1 MKNSMTFVH
10 REQMRL
16 TEGAYPDPLGH
27 TLVREGCLVGNR
39 RSLLRGALM
48 LTGVNLLLR
57 FGSTGFQVWL
67 SGRIGA
73 AGIGLMQLVL
83 SVNMLALT
91 LGAAGGRTTAMYLC
105 AEALG
110 QGRRADTDRI
120 LSGCF
125 VYSILC
131 AGTVSA
137 GLYLL
142 APKLAQG
149 WIGTMEALPALRT
162 WASFLPVI
170 CLTGVMTG
178 YFTAANRI
186 GTLAAVEVAE
196 QVFSIGVTALCLHG
210 IDPADRA
217 ASCRCVVLGSCLGAV
232 VTLVCLML
240 LYVRNCGEGES
251 RIPVARP
258 ILRCALPLAVADDLK
273 AGISAVENLMVPRR
287 LGLYAGT
294 GDPLAAFGR
303 VGGMVFP
310 VMMFPAAI
318 LSSLAEVLIPE
329 LARCAAVGS
338 RNRIRYLVRRN
349 LRAALV
355 YGLCCGGVLYLAAD
369 PLCARLYP
377 GEEIAQLLRRF
388 SLLVP
393 MLYCDLIADAMTRG
407 LGQQTACARYSIIS
421 NVLDV
426 ALMYFLLPRF
436 GIDGYFVSFALTH
449 VVNFAL
455 SLRKVLTIGGV
466 RISGAFAVLTV
477 GAAIFAVLG
486 GCCFSGVGQRI
497 AAFLGLFFGIC
508 FYTGSLRS
516 GDIRWLRGL
525 LIGMQKTG

>member
-1 MKNSMTFVH
+1 MTK
-10 REQMRL
+10 
-16 TEGAYPDPLGH
+16 G
-27 TLVREGCLVGNR
+27 

-48 LTGVNLLLR
+48 LTCVNLLLR
-57 FGSTGFQVWL
+57 FGGTAFQVWL

-73 AGIGLMQLVL
+73 AGIGLLQLVL

-110 QGRRADTDRI
+110 QGRRADADRI

-131 AGTVSA
+131 AGAVSG
-137 GLYLL
+137 GLFAVAPRL
-142 APKLAQG
+142 ALG
-149 WIGTMEALPALRT
+149 WIGTADALPALCT
-162 WASFLPVI
+162 WASFLPVV

-196 QVFSIGVTALCLHG
+196 QLCAIGITAVCLNLTG
-210 IDPADRA
+210 SGDRA
-217 ASCRCVVLGSCLGAV
+217 ASCRAVVLGSCLGAV
-232 VTLVCLML
+232 LTLACLMI
-240 LYVRNCGEGES
+240 LYARSAGEGES
-251 RIPVARP
+251 RISVTKP

-273 AGISAVENLMVPRR
+273 AGVSAVENLMVPRR
-287 LGLYAGT
+287 LALFSGV

-303 VGGMVFP
+303 VSGMVCP

-318 LSSLAEVLIPE
+318 LSALAEVLIPE

-355 YGLCCGGVLYLAAD
+355 YGLCCGGLLYLLSD
-369 PLCARLYP
+369 SLCARLYP
-377 GEEIAQLLRRF
+377 GENIAPLLRRF
-388 SLLVP
+388 AVLVP
-393 MLYCDLIADAMTRG
+393 MLYCDLLADAMTKG
-407 LGQQTACARYSIIS
+407 LGQQAACARYSIIS

-426 ALMYFLLPRF
+426 GLMYFLLPRF
-436 GIDGYFVSFALTH
+436 GIEGYFVSFALTH
-449 VVNFAL
+449 AVNFGL
-455 SLRKVLTIGGV
+455 SLRKVLSIGGV
-466 RISGAFAVLTV
+466 RVGMSFSVWSAAAAV
-477 GAAIFAVLG
+477 AAILG
-486 GCCFSGVGQRI
+486 GGCFPGAVQRT
-497 AAFLGLFFGIC
+497 AAFGGLFFGIC
-508 FYTGSLRS
+508 FYTGVLGK

-525 LIGMQKTG
+525 LSESQKPPKMADATNS